1 MAHNKKYVELLWEE
15 KYDKYEK
22 GEKIPV
28 EKPNLPFQVV
38 ETVNKPRIKGGY
50 TVSLF
55 PENEYP
61 ENYSKD
67 WKNKLIWGDNKL
79 VMSSLIKQGWAGKI
93 NLIYIDPPFFT
104 GADFTIRTKLGDERI
119 EKEPSIIEERAY
131 KDTWS
136 GGIASYLKY
145 MYERLVLIRG
155 LLAENGSIYVHLD
168 WHVGHYVKVM
178 MDEIFGY
185 ENFRNEITWRK
196 LTAAKVQSKFFSNV
210 KDMLLI
216 YSKSNS
222 AIFNPQFIRG
232 EKDEEVY
239 PYVEE
244 ESGRRYGSFDFTQK
258 GSGPPR
264 YFGDKLLYPP
274 PGKHWI
280 WDQEK
285 INKAMDEGQIIFTS
299 SGLPRIKR
307 YLDEKAGNYLGDL
320 WKDDEVAPISANS
333 AERLDFDTQKPEA
346 LLKRVILASSNP
358 SDIVADFFCGSG
370 TTLAVAEKL
379 GRRWIGSDL
388 SKFAI
393 QITRKRLLDI
403 HNSKD
408 LQDENK
414 KNYEKPAKP
423 FELWNIGNYETVYWQ
438 EREDEYLAFM
448 LKLYQSQPLTGFRYL
463 HGRKG
468 ERAVHVGP
476 LNAPVTMEEVEKVV
490 IECKSNN
497 FNKADV
503 LGWEWSY
510 EVNELAKELA
520 KKNGVDLKL
529 VQIPSV
535 NEIKSSLVG
544 FDLQLLKIRDDVI
557 EKELS
562 KYVRFPEVAYLEIE
576 TKMKKEEVELKIT
589 DFQLAPTA
597 ELAEIA
603 CKVKD
608 SRELIDYWAID
619 WGYKGDTFHNQWQSF
634 RMKKNPKVE
643 YEARHKYEEAGEY
656 QIMTK
661 VVDVFGNDTNKVLKV
676 KIK

>member
-1 MAHNKKYVELLWEE
+1 MDEKKYVELLWHQ
-15 KYDKYEK
+15 KYDKLEK
-22 GEKIPV
+22 GEKIPI
-28 EKPNLPFQVV
+28 ERPNLPFQVV

-50 TVSLF
+50 TKSLY
-55 PENEYP
+55 PEDEYP
-61 ENYSKD
+61 ENYPKD

-104 GADFTIRTKLGDERI
+104 GADFTIRTKLGDEQI

-145 MYERLVLIRG
+145 MYERLVLMRE

-178 MDEIFGY
+178 MDEIFGH
-185 ENFRNEITWRK
+185 ENFRNEIVWCYTGPGRQISDFPDK
-196 LTAAKVQSKFFSNV
+196 HDV
-210 KDMLLI
+210 I
-216 YSKSNS
+216 YRYSKGDNYY
-222 AIFNPQFIRG
+222 FNPEEIRI
-232 EKDEEVY
+232 
-239 PYVEE
+239 PYVKLDTGKTHGIFKQRAILNE
-244 ESGRRYGSFDFTQK
+244 K
-258 GSGPPR
+258 GKIPEDWWSDIPPVAR
-264 YFGDKLLYPP
+264 LHATELLP
-274 PGKHWI
+274 
-280 WDQEK
+280 
-285 INKAMDEGQIIFTS
+285 
-299 SGLPRIKR
+299 
-307 YLDEKAGNYLGDL
+307 
-320 WKDDEVAPISANS
+320 
-333 AERLDFDTQKPEA
+333 FDTQKPEA
-346 LLKRVILASSNP
+346 LLKRIILASSNP
-358 SDIVADFFCGSG
+358 GDIVADFFCGSG
-370 TTLAVAEKL
+370 TTLSVAEKL

-393 QITRKRLLDI
+393 QVTRKRLLDI

-408 LQDENK
+408 LMDEKN
-414 KNYEKPAKP
+414 KNYGKPARP

-438 EREDEYLAFM
+438 EKEDEYLTFM

-468 ERAVHVGP
+468 DRAVHIGP

-490 IECKSNN
+490 IECRSNN

-520 KKNGVDLKL
+520 KKNGVDLRL

-544 FDLQLLKIRDDVI
+544 FDLQLLKVPDQIV

-562 KYVRFPEVAYLEIE
+562 KYVKFPEVAYLELK
-576 TKMKKEEVELKIT
+576 TKIQKKEVTLKIT

-603 CKVKD
+603 GKVKD

-619 WGYKGDTFHNQWQSF
+619 WDYKGDTFHNQWQSF
-634 RMKKNPKVE
+634 RLKKNPKVD
-643 YEARHKYEEAGEY
+643 YEARHKYIVDSKQNTGKEEKM
-656 QIMTK
+656 IMVK
-661 VVDVFGNDTNKVLKV
+661 VVDVFGNDTNKVIKV
-676 KIK
+676 KL

>member
-1 MAHNKKYVELLWEE
+1 MGENKKYVELIWDD

-22 GEKIPV
+22 GDRKPI
-28 EKPNLPFQVV
+28 EKPNLPFQTI
-38 ETVNKPRIKGGY
+38 ETINEPRMKEYEDTFGKEFY
-50 TVSLF
+50 
-55 PENEYP
+55 PKNEYP
-61 ENYSKD
+61 DNYSKD

-93 NLIYIDPPFFT
+93 TLIYIDPPFFT
-104 GADFTIRTKLGDERI
+104 GADFTIRTKIGDERI
-119 EKEPSIIEERAY
+119 EKQPSIIEERAY

-145 MYERLVLIRG
+145 MYERLVLMRE

-168 WHVGHYVKVM
+168 WHVGHYIKVM

-185 ENFRNEITWRK
+185 GGAANAPGFKNEIIWCYKTRQFSKKYWNRK
-196 LTAAKVQSKFFSNV
+196 HDIILYYTKSGNYTFNWKKILTPLSESTIKKYRLVGEQGQRYRLVGRGITGSPIRSAKDVDPKW
-210 KDMLLI
+210 
-216 YSKSNS
+216 
-222 AIFNPQFIRG
+222 
-232 EKDEEVY
+232 EKTHPELVVRDYLRE
-239 PYVEE
+239 
-244 ESGRRYGSFDFTQK
+244 G
-258 GSGPPR
+258 
-264 YFGDKLLYPP
+264 YPP
-274 PGKHWI
+274 EDWWFI
-280 WDQEK
+280 DIVNQAA
-285 INKAMDEGQIIFTS
+285 I
-299 SGLPRIKR
+299 
-307 YLDEKAGNYLGDL
+307 
-320 WKDDEVAPISANS
+320 
-333 AERLDFDTQKPEA
+333 ERLSFDTQKPDA
-346 LLKRVILASSNP
+346 LLKRIILASSNP
-358 SDIVADFFCGSG
+358 GDIVADFFCGSG

-393 QITRKRLLDI
+393 QVTRKRLLNI

-408 LQDENK
+408 LRNDGKQ
-414 KNYEKPAKP
+414 YEKPARP

-438 EREDEYLAFM
+438 EKEDEYLAFM
-448 LKLYQSQPLTGFRYL
+448 QKLYQSQPLTGFRYL

-468 ERAVHVGP
+468 DRAVHIGP

-490 IECKSNN
+490 VECRTNN

-544 FDLQLLKIRDDVI
+544 FDLQLLKVPDQII

-562 KYVRFPEVAYLEIE
+562 KYVKFPEVAYLEIE
-576 TKMKKEEVELKIT
+576 IGIKGKERTLKIT
-589 DFQLAPTA
+589 DFQLSPTA

-603 CKVKD
+603 SKVKD
-608 SRELIDYWAID
+608 SRELVDYWAID
-619 WGYKGDTFHNQWQSF
+619 WDYKGDTFHNQWQSF
-634 RMKKNPKVE
+634 RVKKNPKVE
-643 YEARHKYEEAGEY
+643 YEARHKYEEEGEY
-656 QIMTK
+656 QIMVK
-661 VVDVFGNDTNKVLKV
+661 VIDVFGNDTNKILKV
-676 KIK
+676 ELR

>member
-1 MAHNKKYVELLWEE
+1 MAENKKYVELLWYQ
-15 KYDKYEK
+15 KYDKLEL
-22 GEKIPV
+22 GEKTPI
-28 EKPNLPFQVV
+28 EKPNLQFQTV
-38 ETVNKPRIKGGY
+38 ETVNKPRIKGGIDA
-50 TVSLF
+50 SLF
-55 PENEYP
+55 PEEEWPKDYP
-61 ENYSKD
+61 KD
-67 WKNKLIWGDNKL
+67 WKNMLIWGDNKL

-145 MYERLVLIRG
+145 MYERLVLMRE

-185 ENFRNEITWRK
+185 ENFVADIVWRREVSRGRKAQAAFFGHNADYVLVYTKNVGLGQYKPITRYETYTKEECEK
-196 LTAAKVQSKFFSNV
+196 L
-210 KDMLLI
+210 
-216 YSKSNS
+216 
-222 AIFNPQFIRG
+222 FN
-232 EKDEEVY
+232 KDEEGY
-239 PYVEE
+239 FTTSHRGTYSDRMIIELAKQ
-244 ESGRRYGSFDFTQK
+244 GRVFVTRRGNLTIE
-258 GSGPPR
+258 
-264 YFGDKLLYPP
+264 GDKVTTDK
-274 PGKHWI
+274 GTI
-280 WDQEK
+280 
-285 INKAMDEGQIIFTS
+285 
-299 SGLPRIKR
+299 RIKY
-307 YLDEKAGNYLGDL
+307 YLEKLSENLFGKQVYIDNIWEDIRGVAEVSPEERAG
-320 WKDDEVAPISANS
+320 
-333 AERLDFDTQKPEA
+333 FDTQKPEA
-346 LLKRVILASSNP
+346 LLKRIIITSSNP
-358 SDIVADFFCGSG
+358 GDIVADFFCGSG

-393 QITRKRLLDI
+393 QVTRKRLLDI

-408 LQDENK
+408 LQNEGK
-414 KNYEKPAKP
+414 QYGKRARP
-423 FELWNIGNYETVYWQ
+423 FELKNIGNYETIYWQ
-438 EREDEYLAFM
+438 ERQDEYLAFM
-448 LKLYQSQPLTGFRYL
+448 LKLYQAQPLTGFRYL

-468 ERAVHVGP
+468 DRAVHVGP
-476 LNAPVTMEEVEKVV
+476 LNAPVTMEEIEKVV
-490 IECKSNN
+490 VECRANN

-520 KKNGVDLKL
+520 KKNRVDLKL

-544 FDLQLLKIRDDVI
+544 FDLQLLKIRDEVV
-557 EKELS
+557 EKELA
-562 KYVRFPEVAYLEIE
+562 KYVKFPEVAYLEME
-576 TKMKKEEVELKIT
+576 TKTKEKEVLLKIT

-603 CKVKD
+603 RKVKD

-619 WGYKGDTFHNQWQSF
+619 WDYKGDTFYNQWQSF
-634 RMKKNPKVE
+634 RVKKNPRVD
-643 YEARHKYEEAGEY
+643 YEAIHRYESAGEY
-656 QIMTK
+656 QVMVK
-661 VVDVFGNDTNKVLKV
+661 VIDVFGNDTNKVLKV
-676 KIK
+676 SVK